1 MSYIIKPAAI
11 LFLTAGIIVAALS
24 FVYNRTFEPIEKQK
38 FKAQEKAMGELLP
51 RASEYR
57 ELQIEKTDSITALYE
72 AMYSIDVLDDSV
84 PVGYII
90 KLSPEGYSGTID
102 FILGISSA
110 DEEITGIRILRH
122 SETPGLGALAVNK
135 EFFGQFSQRALALLS
150 VVKTS
155 PGINEIQ
162 AITSATITS
171 RAITNAVNEA
181 IEWYYNYQ
189 SQNAYEREQYDHT
202 VQYDRYDIV
211 DFFDDDSNLFYEE
224 VGQ

>member
-1 MSYIIKPAAI
+1 MSYIFKPAAI
-11 LFLTAGIIVAALS
+11 LFLTAGITVAALS

-38 FKAQEKAMGELLP
+38 YKAQEKAMGELLP

-57 ELQIEKTDSITALYE
+57 ELQIEKIGSITAIYE
-72 AMYSIDVLDDSV
+72 GRSNIDVSGDSV
-84 PVGYII
+84 PVGYIL

-102 FILGISSA
+102 FMTGISGV
-110 DEEITGIRILRH
+110 EERITGIRILRH
-122 SETPGLGALAVNK
+122 SETPGLGALAVNE
-135 EFFGQFSQRALALLS
+135 EFFKQYSQRALALLS

-181 IEWYYNYQ
+181 IEWYYNFQ
-189 SQNAYEREQYDHT
+189 SQNALEREQYDS
-202 VQYDRYDIV
+202 YDHADY
-211 DFFDDDSNLFYEE
+211 FDEDSNLLYEE
-224 VGQ
+224 VEQ